1 MSRYFGTL
9 VAAVLSCI
17 PYGAARASG
26 NDAKVILDKAIK
38 ALGGEEKLS
47 KIDGLSWTS
56 KGAIKESGLVRE
68 MTTVVTFQGLNR
80 VRREHRVYRAR
91 SWTILNGDEG
101 WHVSGSYRAM
111 DADAVAT
118 EKRNIYL
125 QLVPTLLVP
134 LKSAGFKYEAAG
146 EEEVRGKPASILKIT
161 APDGKDFT
169 LSFDKQSFLPV
180 KEVARSIAPD
190 GKERVEEVTFSR
202 YKDLGGIKKATM
214 IEVEIDAQN
223 FSFFEI
229 VDFKVLDR
237 VPLNTFTRPN

>member
-17 PYGAARASG
+17 PSTAARASG
-26 NDAKVILDKAIK
+26 DNAKVILDRAIE

-47 KIDGLSWTS
+47 KIEGLSWTS
-56 KGAIKESGLVRE
+56 NGSVKENGRVRE
-68 MTTVVTFQGLNR
+68 ITAVVTFQGLNR
-80 VRREHRVYRAR
+80 VRRDYRVYRAR
-91 SWTILNGDEG
+91 SRTVLNGDKG
-101 WHVSGSYRAM
+101 WHVSDRYRPM
-111 DADAVAT
+111 NADAVAR

-134 LKSAGFKYEAAG
+134 LKGAGFKYEAAG
-146 EEEVRGKPASILKIT
+146 EEKVRGKPASILKIT

-169 LSFDKQSFLPV
+169 LSFDNESFLPV
-180 KEVARSIAPD
+180 KEVARSIGND
-190 GKERVEEVTFSR
+190 GKERVEEATFSR
-202 YKDLGGIKKATM
+202 YHHLGGIKKATL

-223 FSFFEI
+223 LSVFEI

-237 VPLNTFTRPN
+237 VPADTFTPPN